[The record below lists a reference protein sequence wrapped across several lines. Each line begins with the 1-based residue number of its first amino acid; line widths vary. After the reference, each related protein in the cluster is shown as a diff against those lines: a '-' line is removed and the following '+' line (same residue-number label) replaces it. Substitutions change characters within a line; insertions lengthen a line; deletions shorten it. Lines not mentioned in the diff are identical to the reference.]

1 MEQYNLAIFASGQG
15 SNAVNIMSYFN
26 QHPSISVKVVVT
38 NNPNAGVIHRA
49 AEFNILTYLISNEDA
64 SNSSFLH
71 SLCENNKI
79 DFIILAGYLRMIP
92 KEFSGM
98 FENQIINIH
107 PSLLPKFGGKG
118 MYGDNVHRA
127 VLKLG
132 ESESGISIH
141 FVNEAYDEGE
151 IIHQSRCSIEP
162 DETLESLKKKI
173 ADLEKANYPK
183 VIEQIIVGLES

>member
-1 MEQYNLAIFASGQG
+1 MEQHNLAIFASGQG

-26 QHPSISVKVVVT
+26 QHPRISVRVVVT

-64 SNSSFLH
+64 SNTSFLH

-98 FENQIINIH
+98 FENRIINIH

-127 VLKLG
+127 VLKAG

-162 DETLESLKKKI
+162 NETLESLKKKI

-183 VIEQIIVGLES
+183 VIEQTILGLES